1 MLKAHGNF
9 VLPDNVP
16 ANEFLNIEGDKVST
30 SRNWAVWVDEY
41 LKDFP
46 DQQDVL
52 RYVLCANAPETKDN
66 DFTWK
71 DFQDRTNNELV
82 AIFGNF
88 VNRTFVLMHKLCKGK
103 VPPLHEAALDDTD
116 KKLFEE
122 IQNSKLKIE
131 NLLEQFKFRDAL
143 YEVIDLARK
152 GNKYLQ
158 DKEPWIVARQT
169 TDNGQPTPH
178 AQSLINNCLHICLQL
193 TANLSIFIH
202 PFLPFTAKKM
212 IHMMKVVDKMLDW
225 ENAGKSKLLSV
236 GYSLRAPELLFKK
249 IEDDEVKKQVEKL
262 QTASLQQKENT
273 NSQKMN
279 EESKRKESSKASP
292 PAGGGGSEGAKSTI
306 QYDDFATLDFRVGT
320 ILTAEKVEKAD
331 KLLKLEIDL
340 GFEKRV
346 IVSGIALHFKPEEI
360 IGKQV
365 VVVANLAP
373 RKMRGIESNGMILMA
388 EDKEGKLYFISP
400 DKKIGEGSVVS

>member
-46 DQQDVL
+46 GQQDVL

-71 DFQDRTNNELV
+71 DFQDRNNSELV

-103 VPPLHEAALDDTD
+103 VPPLHEDGLDDTD
-116 KKLFEE
+116 KKLIEE

-143 YEVIDLARK
+143 FEVIDLARK

-158 DKEPWIVARQT
+158 EKEPWNV
-169 TDNGQPTPH
+169 
-178 AQSLINNCLHICLQL
+178 CK
-193 TANLSIFIH
+193 AN
-202 PFLPFTAKKM
+202 K
-212 IHMMKVVDKMLDW
+212 
-225 ENAGKSKLLSV
+225 
-236 GYSLRAPELLFKK
+236 
-249 IEDDEVKKQVEKL
+249 
-262 QTASLQQKENT
+262 
-273 NSQKMN
+273 
-279 EESKRKESSKASP
+279 
-292 PAGGGGSEGAKSTI
+292 
-306 QYDDFATLDFRVGT
+306 
-320 ILTAEKVEKAD
+320 
-331 KLLKLEIDL
+331 
-340 GFEKRV
+340 
-346 IVSGIALHFKPEEI
+346 
-360 IGKQV
+360 
-365 VVVANLAP
+365 
-373 RKMRGIESNGMILMA
+373 
-388 EDKEGKLYFISP
+388 
-400 DKKIGEGSVVS
+400 